1 MRSNRLQLNSDKTKL
16 MWCAK
21 VRRQHSLPT
30 VGPLMGSSTVT
41 PSSAVHDLGVYIDS
55 GPTMQ
60 SHVRQ
65 TVSRCFAGLRQ
76 LRTVRCQV
84 PTSVAFVLSRLD
96 YCNSVLFG
104 LLANLI
110 QRLQSVQNAA
120 ARLTFRIRQSE
131 HLTPALIS
139 LHWLHVP
146 ERISFKLA
154 VMTYRSIHGT
164 SPSYLQSCFTR
175 VSDMTSRRRLRSLT
189 SHRLDVQPVRLST
202 VGRRAF
208 PVSGATVWN
217 DQPLHVASAPSLA
230 VFRQPL
236 KTFLF
241 SRSYQDTI
249 I

>member
-1 MRSNRLQLNSDKTKL
+1 
-16 MWCAK
+16 
-21 VRRQHSLPT
+21 
-30 VGPLMGSSTVT
+30 
-41 PSSAVHDLGVYIDS
+41 
-55 GPTMQ
+55 MQ

-65 TVSRCFAGLRQ
+65 TVSRCFAVLRQ
-76 LRTVRCQV
+76 LRTVRRQV
-84 PTSVAFVLSRLD
+84 STSVFQSLIVALVFSRLD

-104 LLANLI
+104 LPANLI

-120 ARLTFRIRQSE
+120 ARLTFRIRRSE
-131 HLTPALIS
+131 HITLALIS
-139 LHWLHVP
+139 LHWLRVP

-154 VMTYRSIHGT
+154 VMTYQSIHGT

-175 VSDMTSRRRLRSLT
+175 VSDMTSRRRLRSST
-189 SHRLDVQPVRLST
+189 SHRLDVPPAGLST

-208 PVSGATVWN
+208 PVSGAIVWN
-217 DQPLHVASAPSLA
+217 DLPLRVASAPSLT
-230 VFRQPL
+230 VFRQRL